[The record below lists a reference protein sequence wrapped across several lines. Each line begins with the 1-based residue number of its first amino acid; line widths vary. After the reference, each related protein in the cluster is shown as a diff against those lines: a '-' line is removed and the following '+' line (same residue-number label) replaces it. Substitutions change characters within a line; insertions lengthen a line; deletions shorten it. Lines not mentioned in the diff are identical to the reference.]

1 MRLRASAA
9 PTTQVKER
17 VEATSTSSAMS
28 DSDYV
33 LSSLLRADS
42 YFEGPSQ
49 LERYRGERWKEAKR
63 NSKTDRV
70 QGELKYMPEP
80 EVKFDQVVRQAA
92 LKAGHSVQR
101 FFSPTGAQ
109 CTQLQRTSQDGGR
122 KKKDTRQDGGTDGIA
137 WQ

>member
-1 MRLRASAA
+1 MLI
-9 PTTQVKER
+9 
-17 VEATSTSSAMS
+17 
-28 DSDYV
+28 
-33 LSSLLRADS
+33 S
-42 YFEGPSQ
+42 YSEGPST
-49 LERYRGERWKEAKR
+49 LERCRGERWKEAKR

-109 CTQLQRTSQDGGR
+109 CTQLQRTRQDGGR

-137 WQ
+137 WQRVH